1 MATNPPVKT
10 FSFGG
15 CHFDGTSP
23 KLSALSPKT
32 SMLNVY
38 MSFEDALKLNL
49 AVQECVRKLNTYN
62 RSTAEGKR
70 TGLNIAVHLQA
81 GRITVNEAKL

>member
-1 MATNPPVKT
+1 MGTKLRLKT

-15 CHFDGTSP
+15 CRFSGTSP
-23 KLSALSPKT
+23 KVSAVSSET
-32 SMLNVY
+32 RMLNVY
-38 MSFEDALKLNL
+38 MTFEEALKLNL
-49 AVQECVRKLNTYN
+49 AVQECVRRLNTYN

-70 TGLNIAVHLQA
+70 TGLNIAIHLQM

>member
-1 MATNPPVKT
+1 MTTNTPVKK

-15 CHFDGTSP
+15 CNIEGTSP
-23 KLSALSPKT
+23 KVSALTPET
-32 SMLNVY
+32 PMLNVF

-49 AVQECVRKLNTYN
+49 AIQECVRKLNTYN
-62 RSTAEGKR
+62 RSTTEGKR
-70 TGLNIAVHLQA
+70 TGLNIAVHLKS

>member
-1 MATNPPVKT
+1 MASTPPVKT

-15 CHFDGTSP
+15 CSISGTSP

-32 SMLNVY
+32 SMLNVF

-49 AVQECVRKLNTYN
+49 AIQECVRTLNTYN
-62 RSTAEGKR
+62 RSTKKGKR
-70 TGLNIAVHLQA
+70 TGLNIAVHLQK
-81 GRITVNEAKL
+81 GRITVNQAML